1 MEQRSSPGAAGSQ
14 HLEETATH
22 LRVLRWNENSSA
34 FIFFF
39 SHHLFLSI
47 SVELFYLLGIFFF
60 QVFFFFFKSFS
71 PLYFHLCRDS
81 AISTEARSLVG
92 AVDRRTGLG
101 PISAE
106 LATSPPRTPSSTSST
121 HSPVCRA
128 ALGGMFPAP
137 VNEPDSTY
145 SVTLAEWR
153 TLFFRYISFSFSR

>member
-60 QVFFFFFKSFS
+60 QVFFFFFQVFLTIILSSLPRFCHLDGSSLTRRCRRPSHRSRAHQRRARDVAATYAVLDLLDTFS
-71 PLYFHLCRDS
+71 S
-81 AISTEARSLVG
+81 VSS
-92 AVDRRTGLG
+92 
-101 PISAE
+101 
-106 LATSPPRTPSSTSST
+106 SPGRHVS
-121 HSPVCRA
+121 
-128 ALGGMFPAP
+128 G
-137 VNEPDSTY
+137 
-145 SVTLAEWR
+145 
-153 TLFFRYISFSFSR
+153 SR